1 MENTD
6 DSNCTSTGI
15 FSDQNCS
22 KTTTLMI
29 ETAVMQPSSLL
40 DKIAK
45 EAKHRTSDLK
55 VKVKNEKITSLAS
68 M

>member
-1 MENTD
+1 
-6 DSNCTSTGI
+6 
-15 FSDQNCS
+15 
-22 KTTTLMI
+22 MI

-55 VKVKNEKITSLAS
+55 VKVKHEKITSLAS